1 MTNSVKYILSIQ
13 TCKHI
18 FSMLTAQSY
27 VNAIFFTGICEFEI
41 RTFSSNIISGK

>member
-27 VNAIFFTGICEFEI
+27 VNAIFLLEFANLKYEHFQVI
-41 RTFSSNIISGK
+41 